1 MVRAT
6 GLAAAR
12 NNMGAAR
19 CMMEVDQAERAAME
33 NRESE
38 ILDTYKGRGRR
49 VRGPR

>member
-38 ILDTYKGRGRR
+38 ILDTKGRGRR